1 MSMAQAIGQ
10 LGEVFEASKQFQY
23 AVALTSGALG
33 IVLALSDSTQK
44 STLARFALAASVA
57 AATAVQIKQ
66 IADTE
71 IGSTGNVQAPDVSSF
86 GAGSSMT
93 QVQAPTQNIS
103 FAPTAQNDGTV
114 LNINNQVLATNKG
127 LALITR
133 AGEREIANSQKT
145 VA

>member
-1 MSMAQAIGQ
+1 
-10 LGEVFEASKQFQY
+10 
-23 AVALTSGALG
+23 
-33 IVLALSDSTQK
+33 LALSDSTQK

-71 IGSTGNVQAPDVSSF
+71 IGSTGNVQAPDAGSF

-103 FAPTAQNDGTV
+103 FAPTSQSDGAIIV
-114 LNINNQVLATNKG
+114 INNEVVASASELAVL
-127 LALITR
+127 TR
-133 AGEREIANSQKT
+133 VGERNIANSQKT
-145 VA
+145 VR